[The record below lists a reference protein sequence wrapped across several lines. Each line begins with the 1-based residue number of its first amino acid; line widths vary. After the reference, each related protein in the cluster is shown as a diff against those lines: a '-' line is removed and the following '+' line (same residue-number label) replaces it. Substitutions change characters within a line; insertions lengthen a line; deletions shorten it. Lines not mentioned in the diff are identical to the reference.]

1 MEIGKHDVKV
11 LGVVVEESARGALMC
26 NITVKFDNGETGI
39 GRICMA
45 SADGTVQEW
54 SMADIRKIFGWNDD
68 SLETLVATNCEGI
81 IVTAEV
87 VEEEYKGRAVLKIAR
102 VWPIKKAVDP
112 DAAKKL
118 SAKYGNL
125 LKCGATTVAVKPLS
139 AVAPA
144 VTPVAAPAV
153 TKEKKADPGAATIA
167 KFNEVFA
174 DRTQEVRNLLWNSL
188 LNGVIP
194 GVDTATANR
203 DQWLAVYNAIPALRK
218 QVEEQDKAQDE
229 VPF

>member
-1 MEIGKHDVKV
+1 MEIGRHDVKV

-26 NITVKFDNGETGI
+26 NITVKFDNGETVI

-45 SADGTVQEW
+45 RADGTVQEW
-54 SMADIRKIFGWNDD
+54 AMADIRKIFGWNDD
-68 SLETLVATNCEGI
+68 SLETLIATNCEGI
-81 IVTAEV
+81 IVTVEV
-87 VEEEYKGRAVLKIAR
+87 VEAEYKGRAVLKIAN
-102 VWPIKKAVDP
+102 VWPIKKSVDP
-112 DAAKKL
+112 DSAKKL

-125 LKCGATTVAVKPLS
+125 LKCGATTVAVKTLS
-139 AVAPA
+139 AVAPTA
-144 VTPVAAPAV
+144 APVAAHAV
-153 TKEKKADPGAATIA
+153 TKEKKEDHGVITFA

-174 DRTQEVRNLLWNSL
+174 DRTQGVRNLLWHTL

-194 GVDTATANR
+194 GVDTANASR
-203 DQWLAVYNAIPALRK
+203 DQWLAVYKAIPALRK